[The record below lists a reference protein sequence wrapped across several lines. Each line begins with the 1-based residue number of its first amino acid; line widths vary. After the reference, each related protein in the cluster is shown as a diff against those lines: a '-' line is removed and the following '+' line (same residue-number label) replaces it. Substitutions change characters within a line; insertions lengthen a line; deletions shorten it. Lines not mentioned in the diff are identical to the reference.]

1 MSIELGILIT
11 LNLILL
17 INLAE
22 YLESSK
28 KIYMYKK
35 RIFRKLGKN

>member
-11 LNLILL
+11 LVLILL

-22 YLESSK
+22 YLEHSK
-28 KIYMYKK
+28 RFYMYKK
-35 RIFRKLGKN
+35 RLSKRLRKH